1 MGLNIGNGKKQPAA
15 AKATPL
21 MRQYLGVKKDYPDM
35 LLLFRMGDFYEMF
48 FDDAERAAR
57 LLDIT
62 LTRRGMADGE
72 PVPMAGVPYHAL
84 ENYLAKLVRR
94 GESAAICEQ
103 IGDAKDAR
111 KGPME
116 RRVTR
121 VITPGTLIDEGL
133 LDERRESIA
142 LAFFPPSK
150 PGGVA
155 GFSWLDISRG
165 VFRAGECPPGKF
177 DDIIAR
183 LRPSEIILPE
193 GAAGEYAAEVKI
205 TPLPDWRFDDADAA
219 RFLCARFGARE
230 LAAFGLA
237 GKLRAAAA
245 AAALLRYAEDTH
257 KQSMAHLGGI
267 GLDDDGAF
275 LAMSA
280 AVRRSLEIADSP
292 TGRADATLLRQLDS
306 CTTPMG
312 ARFLAR
318 LLCHPPRDRA
328 AALRRLFA
336 VRHLAKDKE
345 SIGHL
350 QKLLREVGDVERAA
364 ARVAMFS
371 ARPRDLSNLRD
382 VFGKLPAIIAAATQ
396 GDAQGELLNAI
407 AAKLNTGA
415 VEELAAAHKLLT
427 AAIMESPAPLI
438 RNGGVIAEGYSPQL
452 DECRKLQTGAQ
463 SLLDAAAAEAR
474 AQSGIANLRVEY
486 NKIHGFFIEVPKAAA
501 AKAPQQWQRKQTL
514 KNAERFI
521 TPALKRHEDRVL
533 SAGERALALERRL
546 FDDILRDLQPAVLPL
561 REVASA
567 LAELDVAVCFAA
579 LASCP
584 GWCEPVFVGGGEV
597 EIRGGWHPVVKAQ
610 VSHFV
615 ANDLHLHSGRRMLA
629 VTGANMGGKSTY
641 LRQTALIII
650 LASCG
655 AFVPAESAKI
665 GEVNG
670 IFTRIGAADDLS
682 RGRSTFMAEMT
693 EVAEIL
699 HNADGK
705 SLILLDEIGRG
716 TSTFDG
722 LALAW
727 AVFEHLLA
735 HNQSLVLFATHYY
748 QLTAL
753 AEASEGAANCHLA
766 AREHGDD
773 IVFLHRVEDGAA
785 SKSYGLQVARL
796 AGVPQSVINNAA
808 DKLAMLESEGN
819 PPTLPLFAPANN
831 AAAKAKATKPKAAT
845 KAKEDAA
852 TMPKAAAE
860 SKADAAA
867 TKAAAKLPDNIAA
880 IMELLKQA
888 NPDTQTPRQAHALL
902 YEIKT
907 RMGEK

>member
-1 MGLNIGNGKKQPAA
+1 MKPDIDSGKKQPAA
-15 AKATPL
+15 AGATPL

-48 FDDAERAAR
+48 FDDAERGAR

-103 IGDAKDAR
+103 IGDPKDAR
-111 KGPME
+111 RGPME

-133 LDERRESIA
+133 LDERRESLA
-142 LAFFPPSK
+142 LAFLPPKK

-165 VFRAGECPPGKF
+165 AFRAGECAAGMF

-193 GAAGEYAAEVKI
+193 SAAGEYKAEVKI
-205 TPLPDWRFDDADAA
+205 TPLPDWRFGEDDAA
-219 RFLCARFGARE
+219 RVLCARFGARE
-230 LAAFGLA
+230 LAAFGLD
-237 GKLRAAAA
+237 GKGRAAAA

-257 KQSMAHLGGI
+257 KQPLSHLGGI
-267 GLDDDGAF
+267 ALDDDGAF
-275 LAMSA
+275 LQMSA
-280 AVRRSLEIADSP
+280 AVRRSLELADSP
-292 TGRADATLLRQLDS
+292 TGRADATLLSQLDS
-306 CTTPMG
+306 CSTAMG

-318 LLCHPPRDRA
+318 LLCHPPRHRA
-328 AALRRLFA
+328 TAKKRLQA
-336 VRHLAKDKE
+336 VRHLMKDADGA
-345 SIGHL
+345 GHL
-350 QKLLREVGDVERAA
+350 QKLLRELGDVERAA

-382 VFGKLPAIIAAATQ
+382 VFGKLPAVVKAAKA
-396 GDAQGELLNAI
+396 AKESGELLADI
-407 AAKLNTGA
+407 AAKLDIGA
-415 VEELAAAHKLLT
+415 CEELAAAHNLL
-427 AAIMESPAPLI
+427 AEAMMESPSPLL
-438 RNGGVIAEGYSPQL
+438 RNGGVIADGYSPQL
-452 DECRKLQTGAQ
+452 DECRALQQGAQ
-463 SLLDAAAAEAR
+463 SLLDAAAVEAR
-474 AQSGIANLRVEY
+474 NQSGIANLRVEY

-501 AKAPQQWQRKQTL
+501 AKAPPEWQRRQTL

-521 TPALKRHEDRVL
+521 TPELKRHEDRVL

-546 FDDILRDLQPAVLPL
+546 FDDILRALQPAVVPL
-561 REVASA
+561 QLVAAA
-567 LAELDVAVCFAA
+567 LAELDVAVCFAGRA
-579 LASCP
+579 MTL
-584 GWCEPVFVGGGEV
+584 GWCEPAFIGGGAI

-610 VSHFV
+610 VAHFV
-615 ANDLHLHSGRRMLA
+615 ANDLHLHGGRRLLT

-641 LRQTALIII
+641 LRQTALIVV

-655 AFVPAESAKI
+655 SFVPAESAKI
-665 GEVNG
+665 GEISG

-693 EVAEIL
+693 EVAAIL
-699 HNADGK
+699 HNADDR

-727 AVFEHLLA
+727 AVFEHLLT
-735 HNQSLVLFATHYY
+735 HNRALVLFATHYY

-753 AEASEGAANCHLA
+753 TEASEGAANCHLA

-785 SKSYGLQVARL
+785 NKSYGLQVARL
-796 AGVPQSVINNAA
+796 AGVPESVIANARRRLTALETNDKTPQLSLFAPGGNNAA
-808 DKLAMLESEGN
+808 NKKPA
-819 PPTLPLFAPANN
+819 TTKAP
-831 AAAKAKATKPKAAT
+831 KAKDESQT
-845 KAKEDAA
+845 
-852 TMPKAAAE
+852 AAE
-860 SKADAAA
+860 KM
-867 TKAAAKLPDNIAA
+867 PEYIAA
-880 IMELLKQA
+880 IMELLQKA
-888 NPDTQTPRQAHALL
+888 NPDQQTPREAHALL
-902 YEIKT
+902 YKIKA
-907 RMGEK
+907 RLRDK